1 MSDVIE
7 AGGHAYWV
15 PISLEIDPDE
25 VQQQLL
31 DRFGREESTADN
43 AALLTGAARQLLDA
57 NAAAGPGMVNVGAW
71 GLLREPDALVVRAIA
86 SLQYVVLPE
95 DITADDVVRHLAGE
109 EPLFEDPQV
118 QPIETRSGDAVS
130 ARLRPMLDDAGTT
143 QVHEAAAVL
152 WHRPEVSAWFILST
166 YSTDLVEA
174 REVGDRLDELAAGI
188 EGL

>member
-15 PISLEIDPDE
+15 PVSLEIDPDE

-31 DRFGREESTADN
+31 DRFGREEATADN

-57 NAAAGPGMVNVGAW
+57 NAANGPGMVNVGAW
-71 GLLREPDALVVRAIA
+71 GLLREPDTLDVRAIA
-86 SLQYVVLPE
+86 SLQYVVLAE
-95 DITADDVVRHLAGE
+95 DITADEIVRHLAGD
-109 EPLFEDPQV
+109 EPLFEDPLL
-118 QPIETRSGDAVS
+118 QPIETRSGDATS
-130 ARLRPMLDDAGTT
+130 ARLRPMLEDGGTT
-143 QVHEAAAVL
+143 HVHEAAAVL
-152 WHRPEVSAWFILST
+152 WRRADASAWFILST

-174 REVGDRLDELAAGI
+174 HEVGVRLDELAAGI